1 MSLSQFQA
9 IFVLFV
15 AISAVLEP
23 CVKAMSPVGVYPD
36 SVDH

>member
-23 CVKAMSPVGVYPD
+23 CLKAMSLVGIYPNK
-36 SVDH
+36 VDH